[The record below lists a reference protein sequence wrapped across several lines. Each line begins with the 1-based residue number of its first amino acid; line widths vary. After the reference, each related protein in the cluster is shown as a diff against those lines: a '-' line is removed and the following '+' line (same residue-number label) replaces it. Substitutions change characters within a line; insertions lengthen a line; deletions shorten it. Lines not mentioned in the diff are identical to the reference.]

1 MVYILPYS
9 VVYIYIYMKKK
20 KHFINYIYSSL
31 AINEKIAS
39 LTFKIN
45 KRVYYY
51 VSSSIVHLPATLTH
65 NPNVVQYIQTFIDFF
80 N

>member
-1 MVYILPYS
+1 
-9 VVYIYIYMKKK
+9 MKKR
-20 KHFINYIYSSL
+20 HFINYIYSSL

-51 VSSSIVHLPATLTH
+51 VSSSIVQLPATLTH
-65 NPNVVQYIQTFIDFF
+65 NPNDVHTNFY
-80 N
+80 